1 MTPGGRKY
9 GVERCVRR
17 LRCLFFLRPAH
28 ARQLTPPSLRRYGMV
43 TAKADKKIS
52 FNVAKSGKT
61 MVVKFHGDTL
71 NLPLD
76 PASELSGVFS
86 GKAKKLKKKAKK

>member
-1 MTPGGRKY
+1 
-9 GVERCVRR
+9 
-17 LRCLFFLRPAH
+17 
-28 ARQLTPPSLRRYGMV
+28 MV